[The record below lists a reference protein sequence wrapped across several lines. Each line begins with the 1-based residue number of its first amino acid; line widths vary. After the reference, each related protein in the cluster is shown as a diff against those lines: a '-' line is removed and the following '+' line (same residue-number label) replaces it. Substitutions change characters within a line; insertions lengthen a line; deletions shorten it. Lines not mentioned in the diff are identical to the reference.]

1 MDTFEAINFLKTK
14 TKKIQEFELI
24 NLNDAKDRILFEDL
38 RAEFDSPAFD
48 NSALDGYAFA
58 YANKDNPL
66 KIKGSIFAGDLE
78 EYKINDDECYKIM
91 TGAKMPK
98 NADTV
103 LMLEDEC
110 LENGAL
116 IIKTDIKKFNVN
128 RKKAEEFKKGEILL
142 KKGTM
147 LKASHIALLASQ
159 GKYKIKVF
167 RKIKICIFSS
177 GNELKEPFESKK
189 DAQIYNAN
197 AYSIMAILNHPCFE
211 INYKGIIQDTVSEC
225 KNAINTKDCDLIIT
239 SGAASVGEADFMKQ
253 ALFELGFECLLSN
266 IKAKFIKP
274 SKFFAKDNKFVFVL
288 PGNPISA
295 IFSCF
300 LLVKSFLFFTLE
312 QSNFFA
318 VKTCK
323 FKGEINLKG
332 GRNELFLGNIKDKHF
347 IQSKQNSSYMLSILS
362 KNEYLLISKIDKK
375 EIKNDEDVSV
385 IKLDF

>member
-14 TKKIQEFELI
+14 IKTIQEFELI

-38 RAEFDSPAFD
+38 RAKFDSPSFD
-48 NSALDGYAFA
+48 NSALDGYAFT

-66 KIKGSIFAGDLE
+66 KIKGSIFAGDLK
-78 EYKINDDECYKIM
+78 EYKLNDNECYKIM
-91 TGAKMPK
+91 TGAKIPK

-103 LMLEDEC
+103 LMIEDEY
-110 LENGAL
+110 LENGEL
-116 IIKTDIKKFNVN
+116 IIKTNIKKFNAI

-147 LKASHIALLASQ
+147 LKTSHIALLASQ
-159 GKYKIKVF
+159 GEYKIKVF

-177 GNELKEPFESKK
+177 GNELKEPFENKK

-211 INYKGIIQDTVSEC
+211 IHYKGIIQDTINEC
-225 KNAINTKDCDLIIT
+225 KNAINTKDFDLIIT

-274 SKFFAKDNKFVFVL
+274 SKFFVKDNEFVFVL

-300 LLVKSFLFFTLE
+300 LLVKSFLFFMLK
-312 QSNFFA
+312 QNDFFA

-323 FKGEINLKG
+323 FKGKASLKG
-332 GRNELFLGNIKDKHF
+332 GRNELFLGNIQDGYF

-375 EIKNDEDVSV
+375 EIKNNEDISV